1 MRSTLVSALLGLS
14 LLTGCEVG
22 DPGSNGEAPDAGA
35 SEVDAPAA
43 VPRLAVTVDKPTVM
57 TELGTS
63 TMITVTL
70 TGSGGFAGPVTL
82 TATVVDGAGAAVPG
96 WTVGL
101 NQATVNVAADG
112 MAVAVATLQIPTLN
126 SALAGTVTID
136 AVSTAGTQSTTSAVT
151 ALNQVSVTVTENAG
165 QCVYPSAEPMQVVA
179 GTKVRFVNKFTTD
192 NITIHVDGN
201 ANNVPH
207 ESDPG
212 HAPNTAYEREVM
224 GTTGTITWY
233 CHAPGPNLGGA
244 NPRFQ
249 VVAAP

>member
-22 DPGSNGEAPDAGA
+22 DPGIGIGGGPDAGI
-35 SEVDAPAA
+35 EVDAPAA
-43 VPRLAVTVDKPTVM
+43 VPRLDVIVDQPTVM

-70 TGSGGFAGPVTL
+70 AGAGGFAGAVTL
-82 TATVVDGAGAAVPG
+82 AATVVDGAGAALPG

-101 NQATVNVAADG
+101 DQPTVTVAANG
-112 MAVAVATLQIPTLN
+112 SAVVVATLQVPTRNGGLT
-126 SALAGTVTID
+126 GTVKID
-136 AVSTAGTQSTTSAVT
+136 AVSSLGTQTLTSAVT

-165 QCVYPSAEPMQVVA
+165 QCVYPSATPLQVVA
-179 GTKVRFVNKFTTD
+179 GTKVRFVNKFTAD

-207 ESDPG
+207 EGDPG

-233 CHAPGPNLGGA
+233 CHAPGPNLGGS
-244 NPRFQ
+244 NPSFQ
-249 VVAAP
+249 VVAP

>member
-14 LLTGCEVG
+14 LLAGCEVG
-22 DPGSNGEAPDAGA
+22 DPGNGGGPDAGA
-35 SEVDAPAA
+35 VEVDAPSA
-43 VPRLAVTVDKPTVM
+43 VPRLDVTVDKPTVM

-70 TGSGGFAGPVTL
+70 TGSGGFAGAVTL

-101 NQATVNVAADG
+101 NQATVNVATNG
-112 MAVAVATLQIPTLN
+112 SAVAVATLQVPTLN
-126 SALAGTVTID
+126 SGLAGTVKID
-136 AVSTAGTQSTTSAVT
+136 AVSSLGTQTLTSAVT

-165 QCVYPSAEPMQVVA
+165 QCVYPSATPMQVVA

-201 ANNVPH
+201 ANGVNH

-212 HAPNTAYEREVM
+212 HAVNTAYEATVS

-233 CHAPGPNLGGA
+233 CHAPGPNLGGS

>member
-22 DPGSNGEAPDAGA
+22 DPGNGGGPDAGA
-35 SEVDAPAA
+35 AEVDAPAA

-57 TELGTS
+57 TELGAS

-70 TGSGGFAGPVTL
+70 TGTGGFAGAVTL
-82 TATVVDGAGAAVPG
+82 TATVVDGAGAAIPG

-101 NQATVNVAADG
+101 NQATVNVAENG
-112 MAVAVATLQIPTLN
+112 TAVAVATLQVPTRNGGLT
-126 SALAGTVTID
+126 GTVKID
-136 AVSTAGTQSTTSAVT
+136 AVSSLGTQSLTSAVT

-165 QCVYPSAEPMQVVA
+165 QCVYPSSAPLEVVA
-179 GTKVRFVNKFTTD
+179 GTKVRFVNKFATD

-201 ANNVPH
+201 ANGVNH

-212 HAPNTAYEREVM
+212 HAINTAYEQEVT

-244 NPRFQ
+244 NPRFT
-249 VVAAP
+249 VVAP